1 VIAPRPEVLS
11 LKPYQ
16 PGRPQGFAATNPV
29 NLAANEN
36 AWGPSPAAR
45 AALATVGDP
54 ARYPDMTGER
64 LISVLASAWDVS
76 PASLLLGTGS
86 GHLIKCLAETYL
98 RPGDVVVTVSPT
110 FSLYEQAARLMGA
123 TVAALP
129 GDGHT
134 ISFERLPEWVAR
146 VRPRL
151 VYLCSPNNPTG
162 DMAPLSTVTAVLES
176 LSDTGLLVV
185 DEAYAPFAETEPD
198 WREFLAAGAPLALLR
213 TFSKI
218 HGLAALRLGV
228 LVAPPPVVAAVGR
241 VREPF
246 PANSWALAAAT
257 AAVQD
262 REHLAFVAGEVA
274 RGRRRLLE
282 ALAERHWEAHPSQA
296 NFVWA
301 APPPPWEADKLVAA
315 LRERGILIRAGSP
328 FGVAT
333 HVRITVG
340 RAEEIERF
348 LRAVDELEAERL

>member
-1 VIAPRPEVLS
+1 MIAPRPEVAS

-16 PGRPQGFAATNPV
+16 PGRPQGFAGADVV

-36 AWGPSPAAR
+36 AWGPSPAVR
-45 AALATVGDP
+45 AALASAGDP
-54 ARYPDMTGER
+54 ARYPDMTGDR
-64 LISVLASAWDVS
+64 LLDVLATDWGVP

-98 RPGDVVVTVSPT
+98 RPGDRVVTVSPT

-129 GDGHT
+129 GDGHAVA
-134 ISFERLPEWVAR
+134 FERLPEWVGR

-162 DMAPLSTVTAVLES
+162 DMAPWSVVEAVLES
-176 LSDTGLLVV
+176 LGDSGLLVL
-185 DEAYAPFAETEPD
+185 DEAYAPFAERPPD
-198 WREFLAAGAPLALLR
+198 WRRELAAGAPLAVLR

-228 LVAPPPVVAAVGR
+228 LLAPPEVVAAVGR

-246 PANSWALAAAT
+246 PASSFALAAAA
-257 AAVQD
+257 AAVRD
-262 REHLAFVAGEVA
+262 AAHVTFVAGEVA
-274 RGRRRLLE
+274 RGRSRLLA
-282 ALAERHWEAHPSQA
+282 ALAERHWETHPSQA

-301 APPPPWEADKLVAA
+301 APPAPWEADRLVAA

-340 RAEEIERF
+340 RPEEIERF
-348 LRAVDELEAERL
+348 LGAFDALEAERP